1 MWIFYLWRIVN
12 CIEFILLT
20 WYFIRSHRYLF
31 VFIDIIVVIHFIFIG
46 IIINLVIWMES
57 FDFGKIVIS

>member
-20 WYFIRSHRYLF
+20 WYFIRSYRYLF